1 MTLRWNC
8 EVRGCYKDSRLPDW
22 AFLKG
27 CFPRGIEPT
36 DIDGMV
42 HLQDG
47 DADRFLF
54 LEEKGRYGG
63 LYHGQTRAFKA
74 LSRVSDTT
82 VLCFRGH
89 GQDVSE
95 MLWYPNPTGWREADP
110 DAIRKFCWDWAHGRT
125 PA

>member
-1 MTLRWNC
+1 MTLRWDC
-8 EVRGCYKDSRLPDW
+8 EVSGCYKDNRLPDW

-42 HLQDG
+42 HLADG
-47 DADRFLF
+47 GADRFLF

-63 LYHGQTRAFKA
+63 LHHGQTRAFHA
-74 LSRVSDTT
+74 LSRVADTT

-89 GQDVSE
+89 NEGISE
-95 MLWYPNPTGWREADP
+95 MLWYPNPTGWRYADP
-110 DAIRKFCWDWAHGRT
+110 DLVRKFCWDWAQGR
-125 PA
+125 AAD